1 MSKSRHILKVILMDY
16 DSEHS
21 YNEGGLRKLRQLD
34 ENGLGG
40 TWETIKREFD
50 TDAERRAYIE
60 GLYDMS
66 YYGYTTY
73 AILANNTRI

>member
-1 MSKSRHILKVILMDY
+1 MDS

-21 YNEGGLRKLRQLD
+21 YDEGGLAKLRRLD
-34 ENGLGG
+34 ENGFGG
-40 TWETIKREFD
+40 SWETIKREFA